1 MSEVHTKDLKVAEGR
16 FDEEKMAK
24 LKQRIIDKRN
34 ELLKEINQSLANGY
48 SSEYNYLKSLELQ
61 CSSELRLISHIENG
75 MNDTFII
82 C

>member
-1 MSEVHTKDLKVAEGR
+1 MSEVHIENLTAAEGK
-16 FDEEKMAK
+16 FDEEKMSE

-61 CSSELRLISHIENG
+61 CSAELRLINHIENG